1 MKFAQLAA
9 LKRLSL
15 MLLLPGLAGL
25 LLSAMVSTHYM
36 DTLPRSPAPEEM
48 RMTPRAIN
56 GAVVYQTVE
65 EDLRLNI
72 LEGASVGIFI
82 LGLVVGLVY
91 LEKWGSAQSREE
103 EDRDFKEGGR

>member
-1 MKFAQLAA
+1 MKVAQLAS

-25 LLSAMVSTHYM
+25 LLSAMVSTHYL
-36 DTLPRSPAPEEM
+36 DTLPRSPTPEEM

-65 EDLRLNI
+65 EDMRLNI
-72 LEGASVGIFI
+72 LEESSVGIFV
-82 LGLVVGLVY
+82 LGLAVGLIY
-91 LEKWGSAQSREE
+91 LEKWGSAQSREDE
-103 EDRDFKEGGR
+103 EDRDLEEKG